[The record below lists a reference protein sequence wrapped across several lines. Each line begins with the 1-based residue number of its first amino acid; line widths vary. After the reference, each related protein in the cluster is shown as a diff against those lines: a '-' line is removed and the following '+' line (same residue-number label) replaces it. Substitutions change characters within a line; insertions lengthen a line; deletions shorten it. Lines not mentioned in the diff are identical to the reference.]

1 MLSDV
6 ESFVCHGAILS
17 CWSASVTVCWGSGG
31 AGGAARV
38 RAFVIVRAR
47 SAGPLARGFLRASM
61 RVLSSTSISAAL
73 ATTRLSFSACR
84 VGTAAL
90 PNSQCLRA
98 RADYST
104 ASDITATTA
113 LLLASSNR
121 PRLAANS
128 WPLSCRHLAGPCK
141 TIVNQV
147 VNGGVARDENGLVRA
162 FENCLSLRC
171 STVWRT
177 RDEEQDGF
185 GQGGPVR

>member
-47 SAGPLARGFLRASM
+47 SAGPLARGFFRASM

-73 ATTRLSFSACR
+73 TTASLSFSACR

-98 RADYST
+98 CADYST
-104 ASDITATTA
+104 VSDMTASHHPVPWLHQPPSIRRELVA
-113 LLLASSNR
+113 LRKAKIHGTVTG
-121 PRLAANS
+121 
-128 WPLSCRHLAGPCK
+128 SCLYH
-141 TIVNQV
+141 
-147 VNGGVARDENGLVRA
+147 E
-162 FENCLSLRC
+162 FSLRGD
-171 STVWRT
+171 STMAWRRSPAAACVST
-177 RDEEQDGF
+177 SCLRW
-185 GQGGPVR
+185 